1 MDLDSDPVNCAVNF
15 TIESGDHLHMFDIG
29 RSDGNIIVQAALD
42 REAVS
47 GTFYVLCA
55 ALLTHLS
62 KMECPTLSTAPVHLH
77 FKGVWVVYFIFIQNS
92 IEHSVTKQCRP

>member
-29 RSDGNIIVQAALD
+29 RSDGNILVQAALD

-47 GTFYVLCA
+47 GIFCYTICV
-55 ALLTHLS
+55 ALLTH
-62 KMECPTLSTAPVHLH
+62 
-77 FKGVWVVYFIFIQNS
+77 
-92 IEHSVTKQCRP
+92 